1 MVLAGI
7 GWLTAVGFS
16 RPPYGQL
23 RPTGAAAAHAAIV
36 VGAVSLAGA
45 GLGLVFRWY
54 VRRLT
59 LVSMGTY
66 TGMRGRRLAAR
77 GTQRGLAATEPEPG
91 GITANDAGAIDI
103 RRRLAGVL
111 LAAAVLP
118 LLTYVLT
125 IFRPHLD
132 IADDLLIYLVVVVAI
147 TVVGG
152 FWPAVLAA
160 VASSLLLNWYFT
172 APIHTFTIQAPKE
185 LLALLLFVTVAVA
198 VSSVVHLAARR
209 AVQAARARDEA
220 ASLLELAQTVL
231 GGADSPAAVLDHLTR
246 THGGQAELQER
257 VGGRWVRTASSG
269 VEGSLPAASR
279 LDIRSDLILLVT
291 GQTDTATPALLAG
304 YAAQAAAALDR
315 ERLRTQ
321 AAQAEALAEGNRMR
335 TALLAAVSHDLR
347 TPLASIKAS
356 VSSLRQTDVE
366 WSEADQADL
375 LATIE
380 ENADRLDALVG
391 NLLDMSRLHTGSLQP
406 FLRPT
411 AIDEVAP
418 VALLGL
424 DYSLRVEMA
433 VPDGFPLVLADPGLL
448 ERVLANLFSNALQHS
463 PAGGRPPELHAQ
475 LAGRPRR
482 ARGRRPRP
490 RRARRGEGSHLRAV
504 HPGRRP
510 LPGRRRPR
518 PRGRQRVRRGH
529 GRADRRHGH
538 PRRRAHGQHHAGRGE
553 RRPVIRAWPG
563 VMTRVL
569 VVDDEPSILRALRIN
584 LSARE
589 YDVSTAVDGTTGL
602 AAVARDRPDVIIL
615 DLGLPDMD
623 GTDVI
628 HGVRGWTSIPIIVL
642 SAWGQESQ
650 KVAALDAGA
659 DDYVTKPFGMDELL
673 ARLRA
678 AVRRASPAPDEPV
691 VTTADFTVDLAAKQ
705 VVRSDGSDVRL
716 TPTEWQLLEILVR
729 NSGRLVT
736 QRQLLREVWG
746 PAYETESNYLR
757 VYLAQLRRKLE
768 PEPSQPRYLLTE
780 SGMGYRFKP

>member
-1 MVLAGI
+1 MNLGYKQRGIPAPFALPVGFAAFLATGTVAAALHGRLPAAGVLIICAAVAGGMSFAAEAIACVLLAGI

-16 RPPYGQL
+16 RPPYAQL
-23 RPTGAAAAHAAIV
+23 RPTGPAAVHAAV
-36 VGAVSLAGA
+36 VIGVTSLACA
-45 GLGLVFRWY
+45 ILGLVFRWY
-54 VRRLT
+54 ARRLT

-66 TGMRGRRLAAR
+66 AGRRARRSAAGRQPGDLA
-77 GTQRGLAATEPEPG
+77 LEPEPG
-91 GITANDAGAIDI
+91 GLAATADGAIDA

-111 LAAAVLP
+111 IAAGGLP
-118 LLTYVLT
+118 LLTYLLT
-125 IFRPHLD
+125 IWRPHLD
-132 IADDLLIYLVVVVAI
+132 IADDLLIYLVAVITI

-160 VASSLLLNWYFT
+160 VAASLLLNWYFT
-172 APIHTFTIQAPKE
+172 APLHTFTIQEPRE

-209 AVQAARARDEA
+209 AVQAARAREEA

-257 VGGRWVRTASSG
+257 VAGRWVRAASSG
-269 VEGSLPAASR
+269 VDGSLPAASR
-279 LDIRSDLILLVT
+279 IDIRSDLALLVT
-291 GQTDTATPALLAG
+291 GQADSATPALVAG

-380 ENADRLDALVG
+380 QNADRLDALIG

-424 DYSLRVEMA
+424 DDSLRVEMA

-463 PAGGRPPELHAQ
+463 PATGPPPELRAQ
-475 LAGRPRR
+475 LV
-482 ARGRRPRP
+482 
-490 RRARRGEGSHLRAV
+490 EDMVVLEVVDH
-504 HPGRRP
+504 
-510 LPGRRRPR
+510 
-518 PRGRQRVRRGH
+518 GH
-529 GRADRRHGH
+529 GVPDEAKDRIFEPFTRLGD
-538 PRRRAHGQHHAGRGE
+538 RF
-553 RRPVIRAWPG
+553 PG
-563 VMTRVL
+563 GVGL
-569 VVDDEPSILRALRIN
+569 
-584 LSARE
+584 
-589 YDVSTAVDGTTGL
+589 GL
-602 AAVARDRPDVIIL
+602 AVAKGFAEAMGGHIMAKDTPGG
-615 DLGLPDMD
+615 GL
-623 GTDVI
+623 TVQI
-628 HGVRGWTSIPIIVL
+628 TL
-642 SAWGQESQ
+642 QAASADKS
-650 KVAALDAGA
+650 ALE
-659 DDYVTKPFGMDELL
+659 T
-673 ARLRA
+673 
-678 AVRRASPAPDEPV
+678 
-691 VTTADFTVDLAAKQ
+691 
-705 VVRSDGSDVRL
+705 GS
-716 TPTEWQLLEILVR
+716 
-729 NSGRLVT
+729 
-736 QRQLLREVWG
+736 
-746 PAYETESNYLR
+746 
-757 VYLAQLRRKLE
+757 
-768 PEPSQPRYLLTE
+768 
-780 SGMGYRFKP
+780 